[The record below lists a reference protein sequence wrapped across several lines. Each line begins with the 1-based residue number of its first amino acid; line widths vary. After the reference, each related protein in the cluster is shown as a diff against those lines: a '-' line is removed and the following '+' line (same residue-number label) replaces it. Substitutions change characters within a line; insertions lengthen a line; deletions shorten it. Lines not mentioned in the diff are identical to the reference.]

1 MNEEPSPIG
10 RTATKKNE
18 RRTPPPNGRRHIPAL
33 PKRKNTMI
41 SITSYISE
49 LKNQLELLHSDTCPD
64 PLETQERL
72 FHLLESLQSE
82 RESLQSGRESLP
94 PAVRES
100 RHPAEN
106 DAQGMNNSPLAT
118 EAELC
123 LLELEAHAEL
133 LFSTPAL
140 RCRLPKLLER
150 AQTLL
155 SLLPAANNDLRQRLE
170 QAFSF
175 HLPVA

>member
-1 MNEEPSPIG
+1 MMP
-10 RTATKKNE
+10 
-18 RRTPPPNGRRHIPAL
+18 
-33 PKRKNTMI
+33 
-41 SITSYISE
+41 ITSYISE

-72 FHLLESLQSE
+72 FHLLEALQSE
-82 RESLQSGRESLP
+82 RESLQSGREPLQ
-94 PAVRES
+94 PASGEC

-106 DAQGMNNSPLAT
+106 DAQGKNPFPLAT

-133 LFSTPAL
+133 PFSTPVL
-140 RCRLPKLLER
+140 RRHLTDLFGQ

-155 SLLPAANNDLRQRLE
+155 SRLPASESTLRHRLEAALSLHLPAA
-170 QAFSF
+170 
-175 HLPVA
+175 

>member
-1 MNEEPSPIG
+1 
-10 RTATKKNE
+10 
-18 RRTPPPNGRRHIPAL
+18 
-33 PKRKNTMI
+33 MI

-64 PLETQERL
+64 PLEAQERL

-82 RESLQSGRESLP
+82 RETLRADRKSLP
-94 PAVRES
+94 PIGGES

-106 DAQGMNNSPLAT
+106 DAQGMNNSPLKA

-133 LFSTPAL
+133 PFSTPAL
-140 RCRLPKLLER
+140 RRRLPDLIGQAQALLV
-150 AQTLL
+150 Q
-155 SLLPAANNDLRQRLE
+155 LPAASGALRHRLE
-170 QAFSF
+170 AALAL
-175 HLPVA
+175 HLPAA